1 MAVEHDPFVDGFPT
15 GIYNLHV
22 QGIAQLAR
30 FDYQQVIPLI
40 TIESPSIIT
49 IKPPLITIKSSLNHH

>member
-1 MAVEHDPFVDGFPT
+1 MALEHDPFDGFPI

-30 FDYQQVIPLI
+30 FDYQLVIPLMLA
-40 TIESPSIIT
+40 SD
-49 IKPPLITIKSSLNHH
+49 